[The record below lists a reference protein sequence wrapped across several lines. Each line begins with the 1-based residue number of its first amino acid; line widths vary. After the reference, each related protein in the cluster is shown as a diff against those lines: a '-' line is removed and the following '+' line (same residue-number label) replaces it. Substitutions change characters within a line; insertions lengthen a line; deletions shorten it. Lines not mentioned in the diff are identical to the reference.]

1 MENEAYL
8 INGGKIKLAWRIQF
22 NLTGIS
28 DKAKM
33 EHIFPYI
40 SSGAIVSLQNLC
52 NCGFMAGEGGGVLNL
67 KKQNVVIQGN
77 RNQGTPLWEISLN
90 LITLDK
96 NKNKLKQGKYLRAT
110 AYF

>member
-52 NCGFMAGEGGGVLNL
+52 NCGFMAGEGGGGIEL
-67 KKQNVVIQGN
+67 KKTECRHTRKQKP
-77 RNQGTPLWEISLN
+77 RNSLMGD
-90 LITLDK
+90 IT
-96 NKNKLKQGKYLRAT
+96 
-110 AYF
+110 